1 MSKRSSD
8 SRHLERRVVD
18 AYRQMGA
25 WRVERDLEL
34 AGNRVAIYVELA
46 TPGRLLHRV
55 VVEAKG
61 GSSPV
66 GIDIVNGFGQRVKLL
81 HSERLVDEGIIIST
95 AGFSGPALRAARAYG
110 IRLLQ
115 LADLEAGVAEA
126 KSMYRTRPAVPADHP
141 SPDVDGEDSAELLA
155 SIIELYHRTLAARLY
170 DEAIGLYRDR
180 LADQLFFRLGAYQ
193 TEIDLLCALFPDNGV
208 QHVAGSGE
216 ILQRGLSLTD
226 VQSAPGQ
233 SSAQVLR
240 RGSGQVALPRLGDR
254 GAQAWTLNALASS
267 CSCSGQLRA
276 AVPLLEMHN
285 ALQDELDNGES
296 LAIGLENLARVELEL
311 GKLVS
316 AERNLRWVIAW
327 ASARGEIGLEASSRR
342 ELSRLLAYRGSFEEA
357 QCQLDAASE
366 IVEGTGLTRS
376 KGTNWLYRAQCALLG
391 GEPETV
397 LEAVSRALHQ
407 AGGAAGTTQFVY
419 PAGDLVWACWLTG
432 AAHLELAQQDEAEIH
447 LTEALSRCRHIR
459 LVELEP
465 DILLSWARWH
475 QASGDRNQGKRCA
488 EEALA
493 IADGCDYRL
502 KQAEIHLFL
511 ARWELG
517 EGNALRARERTEI
530 AVERAWCDGPPQS
543 YKAVLDEADWLVSLT

>member
-1 MSKRSSD
+1 MSKGSSD
-8 SRHLERRVVD
+8 SRHLARQVVD

-25 WRVERDLEL
+25 WRVEHDLEL
-34 AGNRVAIYVELA
+34 AGNQIDVYAELA

-55 VVEAKG
+55 VVEARD

-81 HSERLVDEGIIIST
+81 DSKRLVDEGIIIST

-115 LADLEAGVAEA
+115 PADLEAMVAEA
-126 KSMYRTRPAVPADHP
+126 KSMRRTRPVVPTDHP
-141 SPDVDGEDSAELLA
+141 APDAEGEDSAEQLY
-155 SIIELYHRTLAARLY
+155 SIIELYHRTVAARLY
-170 DEAIGLYRDR
+170 DEAIGLFRGR

-208 QHVAGSGE
+208 EDAAGSGE
-216 ILQRGLSLTD
+216 ALRCALSMTD
-226 VQSAPGQ
+226 VQSALG
-233 SSAQVLR
+233 R
-240 RGSGQVALPRLGDR
+240 NSGQAALPRLADR
-254 GAQAWTLNALASS
+254 GAQAWTLSALASS

-285 ALQDELDNGES
+285 ALQDELDNGSS
-296 LAIGLENLARVELEL
+296 LAIGLENLATLELEL
-311 GKLVS
+311 GRLVS
-316 AERNLRWVIAW
+316 AERNLRWVIDW

-342 ELSRLLAYRGSFEEA
+342 ELSRLLAYRGAFEEA
-357 QCQLDAASE
+357 QCQLDAATE
-366 IVEGTGLTRS
+366 VVEETGFTRS
-376 KGTNWLYRAQCALLG
+376 KGTTWLYRAQCALLG
-391 GEPETV
+391 GEPEAV

-407 AGGAAGTTQFVY
+407 AGEASRTTHFVY
-419 PAGDLVWACWLTG
+419 PARDLVWACWLTG
-432 AAHLELAQQDEAEIH
+432 AAHLGLGQQAKAEIH
-447 LTEALSRCRHIR
+447 LTQALSRCRQIR

-511 ARWELG
+511 ARWELD
-517 EGNALRARERTEI
+517 EGNALKGREQAEI
-530 AVERAWCDGPPQS
+530 AMERAWCDGPPQS
-543 YKAVLDEADWLVSLT
+543 YTAVLDEADWLVSLT